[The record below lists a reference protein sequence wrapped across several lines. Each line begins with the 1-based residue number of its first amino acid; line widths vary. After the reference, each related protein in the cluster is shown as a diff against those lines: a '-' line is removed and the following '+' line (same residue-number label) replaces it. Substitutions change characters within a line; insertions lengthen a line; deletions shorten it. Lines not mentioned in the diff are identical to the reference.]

1 MALVNVLMALVRFV
15 VGAILGAA
23 TMGGLEI
30 LMFQAIYGDDY
41 RPSGIG
47 WFVAPAVVALAF
59 GRGFASE
66 NFRRPFNVWALA
78 SFLWFAAV
86 GLYYWY
92 VPHDR
97 SGETLL
103 TIAAAGYLPV
113 VLSLIGLLIYR
124 SASRSRSS

>member
-1 MALVNVLMALVRFV
+1 MALLNVLMALVQFV

-23 TMGGLEI
+23 TMGGIEI
-30 LMFQAIYGDDY
+30 LLFQAIYGNEY

-47 WFVAPAVVALAF
+47 WFVAPAAFALAF
-59 GRGFASE
+59 GRGFASG
-66 NFRRPFNVWALA
+66 NFGWPFNVWAAA

-92 VPHDR
+92 APHDR

-113 VLSLIGLLIYR
+113 VLSLIGLVLYWAVFRRR
-124 SASRSRSS
+124 SA